1 MSGDVAAKGRV
12 ELKVTYVALFEVINV
27 VYALVF
33 YTVGL
38 VYPFEYKSY

>member
-1 MSGDVAAKGRV
+1 MSGDVAANGRV
-12 ELKVTYVALFEVINV
+12 ELNVTYVALFEVINV

-38 VYPFEYKSY
+38 FYPFEYKSY